1 MAQWYIRMRGRTL
14 GPFSW
19 DKMLELRDSRQLQ
32 AFHEVSVDNR
42 SWQTAGSIENLFP
55 TSKIVARPSAMVP
68 APVAAQAV
76 AAPVRAAPT
85 KRSFPWV
92 WLIVGGVCLM
102 IFVLCGGIA
111 GLLYYKSH
119 SRSGLDDRIAEMT
132 TSGVIG
138 FDSHTDLAEKDRLM
152 KEVVGLVITGWE
164 VTSPKGVRTEEIYAS
179 GSCFVVTKDGY
190 LLTNLHVVEQ
200 VDQDLNSQLRKD
212 FEAKNL
218 MTITPK
224 IWVFFG
230 RDDKSEAQIFYM
242 SHDYDLAILKINR
255 KSNHFLALSS
265 KNPAEI
271 PRDLHV
277 AAYGFPGADRV
288 VLSEKEHLERLSR
301 QKSARYAEQNL
312 KDRDFDF
319 SLRDGK
325 INVLAH
331 DVNFDQWPKPINC
344 VQHSAEIH
352 HGNSGGPLV
361 LDDGTVIGINTWKGS
376 GKDDLRVYFSMT
388 LPQLRKDIDKVVPN
402 AIWR

>member
-55 TSKIVARPSAMVP
+55 TSKIVARPAALAQP
-68 APVAAQAV
+68 PVAAPAV
-76 AAPVRAAPT
+76 AAPMRAAPA
-85 KRSFPWV
+85 KSSFPWV
-92 WLIVGGVCLM
+92 WLIVGGVCLL

-111 GLLYYKSH
+111 GLLYFRPDKAKF
-119 SRSGLDDRIAEMT
+119 DDRLAEMT
-132 TSGVIG
+132 TAGAIQ
-138 FDSHTDLAEKDRLM
+138 FDSHTELAEKDRRM
-152 KEVVGLVITGWE
+152 KEVVGLVITGYE
-164 VTSPKGVRTEEIYAS
+164 VVSPKGVRTEEIFAS
-179 GSCFVVTKDGY
+179 GSCFVISKDGY
-190 LLTNLHVVEQ
+190 LLTNQHVVEQ
-200 VDQDLNSQLRKD
+200 TEQDMNSQLRKD
-212 FEAKNL
+212 YEEKMRL
-218 MTITPK
+218 KITPK
-224 IWVFFG
+224 VWVFFG
-230 RDDKSEAQIFYM
+230 RDDKSEAQIIYM
-242 SHDYDLAILKINR
+242 AHDFDLAILKVNR
-255 KSNHFLALSS
+255 KSNHFLTLLS

-288 VLSEKEHLERLSR
+288 VLSEKEHLDRLSR
-301 QKSARYAEQNL
+301 QKAARYAEQNL
-312 KDRDFDF
+312 KDKDFDF
-319 SLRDGK
+319 SMRDGK

-376 GKDDLRVYFSMT
+376 GKDDLRVYYSMT
-388 LPQLRKDIDKVVPN
+388 LPQLRKDIDKVVPS